1 MQHTQTRPANR
12 INHIVLDID
21 ETSSMWDHA
30 ESVPRVVDALIE
42 DLIASSQRLE
52 QETRIT
58 IYLFNSATGTRCLVC
73 DMDVLRRPSIK
84 SMFHPAARTPLID
97 SALQVISEVSED
109 TSERYGEHSI
119 LVFVITDGIE
129 NESAAR
135 PHQLA
140 SRIAGLPGNWTV
152 AALVPNAMGVSHA
165 KQAGF
170 PAGNIEKW
178 NTTSSRGFAE
188 MGDRIR
194 TATTD
199 FMEARAAT
207 GVRGTRNL
215 FQAAQVSP
223 QAAAAVLDPLPAS
236 SYILADVPCDM
247 PVSEFAAMVTG
258 RPYRKGKVFYQL
270 TRPVT
275 VQSYKDVMVLARG
288 TSKVYTGPAARQL
301 LGLPEFD
308 VKIAPATQPGTV
320 IFIQSTSMN
329 RKMIGGTTALILK

>member
-58 IYLFNSATGTRCLVC
+58 IYLFNSATGTRCLIC

-109 TSERYGEHSI
+109 TSERYGEHSF

-140 SRIAGLPGNWTV
+140 SRIAGLPGHWTV
-152 AALVPNAMGVSHA
+152 AALVPNALGISRA

-170 PAGNIEKW
+170 PDGNIEKW

-215 FQAAQVSP
+215 FQVAQVTP
-223 QAAAAVLDPLPAS
+223 QAAETALDPLMPGR
-236 SYILADVPCDM
+236 YDLADVPYDM
-247 PVSEFAAMVTG
+247 PVNEFAALVTG
-258 RPYRKGKVFYQL
+258 RPYRKGSVFYQL
-270 TRPVT
+270 TKPVT
-275 VQSYKDVMVLARG
+275 VQNYKDVMVQVRSTG
-288 TSKVYTGPAARQL
+288 QVYTGPSARQL
-301 LGLPEFD
+301 LGLPGFEA
-308 VKIAPATQPGTV
+308 KIQPAAQPGTR

-329 RKMIGGTTALILK
+329 RRMIGGTTALILR